1 MERIMA
7 DPREPGGDD
16 PADAYDP
23 EYLREVAAGEARQ
36 QRLEELKR
44 RIACGAYHPDP
55 ASIAEGMLSRADEP
69 PPRTE
74 DSGEDR
80 DSER

>member
-1 MERIMA
+1 MA

-23 EYLREVAAGEARQ
+23 EYLREVADGEARQ

-44 RIACGAYHPDP
+44 RIASGAYHPDP
-55 ASIAEGMLSRADEP
+55 TSIAEGMLSRAGEP
-69 PPRTE
+69 LPRTE
-74 DSGEDR
+74 ERGEDSG
-80 DSER
+80 SES